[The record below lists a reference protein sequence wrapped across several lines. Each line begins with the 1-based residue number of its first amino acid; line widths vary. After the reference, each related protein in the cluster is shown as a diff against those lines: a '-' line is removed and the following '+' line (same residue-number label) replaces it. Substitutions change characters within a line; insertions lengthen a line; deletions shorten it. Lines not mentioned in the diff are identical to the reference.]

1 MADFN
6 YVDGKL
12 VEIEPVDVTDDG
24 ALVGLNGPY
33 RVIGAAVHLTGTH
46 NGSVHLEDG
55 ASLTLV
61 GVLNGSLQVAGGCTA
76 AISTRHNGSL
86 HIAAGGAVR
95 VAGSRA
101 ARFTSRRKASS
112 GSSAEVDMAARFT
125 MTAVTNSPESAAAAC
140 KVTAITSRS
149 RGRVSASRR
158 GTAGTRR
165 STSGESSGP
174 GVLSLPTRSTAAIA
188 GAP

>member
-95 VAGSRA
+95 VAGEQ
-101 ARFTSRRKASS
+101 S
-112 GSSAEVDMAARFT
+112 GSVHVAQEGLFRVERRGRHGGSVHNDGRYELAGERGGSMQGDGDYIEEPGSRVRQPT
-125 MTAVTNSPESAAAAC
+125 RYSGNSPVYEW
-140 KVTAITSRS
+140 
-149 RGRVSASRR
+149 
-158 GTAGTRR
+158 
-165 STSGESSGP
+165 
-174 GVLSLPTRSTAAIA
+174 
-188 GAP
+188 